1 MTRPRLKSKHIW
13 LFLVTALLL
22 LPLGRAL
29 AADITVDEDCSLYNA
44 VLSANGEEQVE
55 PLNSCEDGDEAVD
68 EEQTGADTI
77 TIDLAGTEE
86 GTITLTSTLSITSD
100 VIVDGAGF
108 VVNGDDSY
116 QIFNIDGGSLEIMNL
131 TMTSGS
137 SEANGGAI
145 YVSNGSLSMNNS
157 VISNSA
163 SASHG
168 AGIYGESSDI
178 VISNSAISANTAGAD
193 EAVSGGGIY
202 FVGGEENSLLIDKS
216 GLDSNSATDDGAGLY
231 VNSGNATIS
240 NTSFAENSATD
251 KGGAIYN
258 AGTATLTHVT
268 IVDNSAETGGGIYDN
283 ALLHLY
289 NSILSGNVP
298 EDCTGTLNSNIGN
311 LIQDGSCGHEE
322 LVEDPMLLKL
332 AGLPVYY
339 VLQEASPA
347 IDSGNT
353 GNCLQED
360 QRGLARLEGFCDIGA
375 SEYLSGS
382 FAFQIQSAV
391 ANTATTDTEDDSTA
405 TASSG
410 SQTARATATPT
421 CESLPTGVTVTGYVS
436 GTQCQERDAAGV
448 GNQVIIDYGFKKAI
462 DLWGYVPESGLRICF
477 QDTGTIILLDAA
489 TSPRTIIP
497 LPTVTDGDWRC
508 ADVDREG
515 TAVLMN
521 QDFLS
526 TEAAINAEVPLSD
539 CTVTTTDILNVRN
552 EPAGGTILAVLLND
566 VSLTSSTRTAA
577 WFKIDYYGIVGW
589 ISADYVTTTDTCQ

>member
-1 MTRPRLKSKHIW
+1 MIRPRLKSKHIW
-13 LFLVTALLL
+13 LLLATALLL
-22 LPLGRAL
+22 LPLGRAW

-44 VLSANGEEQVE
+44 ILSANGEEQVD
-55 PLNSCEDGDEAVD
+55 PLNNCEDGDEAID

-77 TIDLAGTEE
+77 TIDLTGTEE
-86 GTITLTSTLSITSD
+86 GTITLTSTLSVTSE

-108 VVNGDDSY
+108 VISGDDSH
-116 QIFNIDGGSLEIMNL
+116 QIFNVDGGSLEVMSL

-137 SEANGGAI
+137 SASNGGAI
-145 YVSNGSLSMNNS
+145 AVSNGSFSMNNS

-168 AGIYGESSDI
+168 AGIYAENSDI
-178 VISNSAISANTAGAD
+178 VISNSAISGNTAGAD
-193 EAVSGGGIY
+193 EAVSGAGIFFAGGDA
-202 FVGGEENSLLIDKS
+202 NSLLIDKS
-216 GLDSNSATDDGAGLY
+216 GFDSNSATDDGAGLY
-231 VNSGNATIS
+231 VNSGIANIT
-240 NTSFAENSATD
+240 NTSFAENSAAD

-258 AGTATLTHVT
+258 AGTMTLTHVT
-268 IVDNSAETGGGIYDN
+268 IVDNSAEIGGGIYDN
-283 ALLHLY
+283 ALLQMY

-298 EDCTGTLNSNIGN
+298 EDCSGTLNSNIGN

-322 LVEDPMLLKL
+322 LAGDPMLLKL

-339 VLQEASPA
+339 VLQEDSAA

-353 GNCLQED
+353 GSCLGED

-375 SEYLSGS
+375 AEYLAGS

-391 ANTATTDTEDDSTA
+391 ANAARTEEDDDSSE
-405 TASSG
+405 SSG
-410 SQTARATATPT
+410 SRTPSATATPT
-421 CESLPTGVTVTGYVS
+421 CQSLPAGVTVTGYVS
-436 GTQCQERDAAGV
+436 GSQCQERDAAGV
-448 GNQVIIDYGFKKAI
+448 GNQVITDYGFKKAI

-489 TSPRTIIP
+489 TSPRAIIP
-497 LPTVTDGDWRC
+497 LSTATDGDWRC

-521 QDFLS
+521 PDFLS
-526 TEAAINAEVPLSD
+526 TEAATNAEVPLAD

-552 EPAGGTILAVLLND
+552 EPAGNTVLAVLLND
-566 VSLTSSTRTAA
+566 VSLSSSTRTAS
-577 WFKIDYYGIVGW
+577 WFKINYYGIIGW
-589 ISADYVTTTDTCQ
+589 ISADYVTTTGVCQ